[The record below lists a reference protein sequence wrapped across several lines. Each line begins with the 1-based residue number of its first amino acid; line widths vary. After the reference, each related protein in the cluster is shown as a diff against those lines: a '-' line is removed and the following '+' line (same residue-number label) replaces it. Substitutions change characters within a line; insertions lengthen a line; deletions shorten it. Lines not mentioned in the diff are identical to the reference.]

1 MKFLAA
7 YPLYHTISKR
17 PASGQSRLFV
27 LVFVAELNRVRMYL
41 APFVAAVVGLFPVCL
56 LNDAFLTDYGFTH
69 EYCGLPTVKAMLIV
83 TNFTLLSV
91 EVDVPV
97 DVQISSS
104 ACNG

>member
-1 MKFLAA
+1 M
-7 YPLYHTISKR
+7 
-17 PASGQSRLFV
+17 
-27 LVFVAELNRVRMYL
+27 LVFVAELHRVGMCL

-69 EYCGLPTVKAMLIV
+69 EYCGRAAHGWIECQTCGAPLPTVKAMLIV